1 LSISSKKLGEEG
13 EKLAADLLSKK
24 GYEILKRNY
33 RFGKG
38 EIDIVAEDKE
48 KDFLVF
54 VEVKTRRNL
63 EYGEPEYAITKS
75 KIRQL
80 KKLAAAYLSEN
91 EIEDKDCRFDVVA
104 ILFQGKRKPII
115 NHYEEAFY

>member
-1 LSISSKKLGEEG
+1 MSVSTKKFGEEG
-13 EKLAADLLSKK
+13 ENIAADLLSQK
-24 GYEILKRNY
+24 GYEIIKRNY

-38 EIDIVAEDKE
+38 EIDIIAEDKE
-48 KDFLVF
+48 KDCLVF
-54 VEVKTRRNL
+54 VEVKARRNL

-80 KKLAAAYLSEN
+80 KKIAAAYLSEN